1 MCNGNSEGAKWMM
14 VKAKE
19 RSVSTVLDL
28 AGWMW
33 KWFVFL
39 YLIAQLLQKV
49 FNSSST
55 RLPEITFISSCPA
68 LQRVIP
74 PSSPSSPP
82 LPSGRRHLPGDQRRP
97 RRNRAKPSGREGLCD
112 AIAQRRLCGAAAIGA
127 SRGPAAL
134 GFGSVFGCFRL
145 RLRLCSALFGW
156 FRRGSRQMRGRC
168 P

>member
-1 MCNGNSEGAKWMM
+1 MM

-97 RRNRAKPSGREGLCD
+97 LRNRAKPSGREGLCD

>member
-1 MCNGNSEGAKWMM
+1 MM

-19 RSVSTVLDL
+19 RSVSTALDL

-82 LPSGRRHLPGDQRRP
+82 LPSPQ
-97 RRNRAKPSGREGLCD
+97 
-112 AIAQRRLCGAAAIGA
+112 AAAI
-127 SRGPAAL
+127 SPATNGGRSETARSQA
-134 GFGSVFGCFRL
+134 GGRGSVT
-145 RLRLCSALFGW
+145 
-156 FRRGSRQMRGRC
+156 